1 MTNMTVEKWNIDPA
15 HSSIEFQ
22 VKHMMVSKVKGA
34 FKTFEADVEMD
45 PENLTDA
52 KIKFSVDA
60 ASVDTR
66 QAQRDGHLK
75 SEDFFNV
82 EKYPHVTFVS
92 TEITPD
98 GDNEYEVKGDLT
110 IRDVTKPVQ
119 FHVTYEGSGKD
130 PNTGNMVAGFEGSG
144 KFNRKDFGLNYN
156 AALET
161 GGVLIGDEVKL
172 NIQIEASK

>member
-1 MTNMTVEKWNIDPA
+1 MTVEKWNVDPA

-34 FKTFEADVEMD
+34 FSDFTADIEMD
-45 PENLTDA
+45 PEDLTSA
-52 KIKFSVDA
+52 KLNFSVAA

-82 EKYPHVTFVS
+82 EKYPNVTF
-92 TEITPD
+92 TATKITAD
-98 GDNEYEVKGDLT
+98 GDDEYEVTGDLT
-110 IRDVTKPVQ
+110 IRDVTKPLTLEVS
-119 FHVTYEGSGKD
+119 YEGTGKD
-130 PNTGNMVAGFEGSG
+130 PNTSNMVAGFEAKG

>member
-1 MTNMTVEKWNIDPA
+1 MAVEKWNIDPA

-22 VKHMMVSKVKGA
+22 VKHMMVSKVKGN
-34 FKTFEADVEMD
+34 FTNFSADIEMD
-45 PENLTDA
+45 PENLQDA
-52 KIKFSVDA
+52 KINFTVDA
-60 ASVDTR
+60 ASIDTH

-82 EKYPHVTFVS
+82 EKYPNITFAA
-92 TEITPD
+92 TEIVPD
-98 GDNEYEVKGDLT
+98 GDDEYEIKGDLT
-110 IRDVTKPVQ
+110 IRDVTKPVS
-119 FHVTYEGSGKD
+119 FHVAYEGTGKD
-130 PNTGNMVAGFEGSG
+130 PNSGNLVAGFEGRG

>member
-1 MTNMTVEKWNIDPA
+1 MANDKWTIDPA

-34 FKTFEADVEMD
+34 FNDFEADVEMD
-45 PENLTDA
+45 LENLQEA
-52 KIKFSVDA
+52 KANFKVKA

-66 QAQRDGHLK
+66 QPQRDNHLK
-75 SEDFFNV
+75 SEDFFDV
-82 EKYPHVTFVS
+82 EKYPDVLFQS
-92 TEITPD
+92 KEIIPK
-98 GDNEYEVKGDLT
+98 GDNEYDVKGDLT
-110 IRDVTKPVQ
+110 IRDVTNTIM
-119 FHVTYEGSGKD
+119 FHLTYEGSGKD
-130 PNTGNMVAGFEGSG
+130 PNTGKMIAGFEITG

-172 NIQIEASK
+172 DIQIEASKQ

>member
-1 MTNMTVEKWNIDPA
+1 MTVEKWNVDPA

-34 FKTFEADVEMD
+34 FKDFSADLTLD
-45 PENLTDA
+45 PEDLTTA
-52 KIKFSVDA
+52 SLAFTVDA
-60 ASVDTR
+60 ASLDTR

-75 SEDFFNV
+75 SPDFFDVDN
-82 EKYPHVTFVS
+82 YPSITFKS
-92 TEITPD
+92 TDITSD
-98 GDNEYEVKGDLT
+98 GDNEYKVTGDLT
-110 IRDVTKPVQ
+110 IREVTKPITLKVE
-119 FHVTYEGSGKD
+119 YEGTSKD
-130 PNTGNMVAGFEGSG
+130 PMSGNMVAGFEGTG

-172 NIQIEASK
+172 NIQIEISK

>member
-1 MTNMTVEKWNIDPA
+1 MANEKWNIDPA

-34 FKTFEADVEMD
+34 FNAFTADVDMD
-45 PENLTDA
+45 PENLQEA
-52 KIKFSVDA
+52 NIRFSVDA
-60 ASVDTR
+60 ASIDTR

-75 SEDFFNV
+75 SPDFFNV
-82 EKYPHVTFVS
+82 DEYPHITFQS
-92 TEITPD
+92 TNITAD
-98 GDNEYEVKGDLT
+98 GDDEYEVTGDLT
-110 IRDVTKPVQ
+110 IRDVTKPIT

-130 PNTGNMVAGFEGSG
+130 PNTGNIVAGFEGRS

>member
-1 MTNMTVEKWNIDPA
+1 MTVEKWNIDPA

-45 PENLTDA
+45 PENLADA

-82 EKYPHVTFVS
+82 EKYPHVTFAS
-92 TEITPD
+92 TEIIPD

>member
-1 MTNMTVEKWNIDPA
+1 MTVEKWNVDPA

-34 FKTFEADVEMD
+34 FKDFSADLNLD
-45 PENLTDA
+45 PEDLTTA
-52 KIKFSVDA
+52 SLVFTVDA
-60 ASVDTR
+60 ASLDTR

-75 SEDFFNV
+75 SPDFFDVDN
-82 EKYPHVTFVS
+82 YPSITFKS
-92 TEITPD
+92 TDITSD
-98 GDNEYEVKGDLT
+98 GDNEYKVTGDLT
-110 IRDVTKPVQ
+110 IREVTKPITLKVE
-119 FHVTYEGSGKD
+119 YEGTSKD
-130 PNTGNMVAGFEGSG
+130 PMSGNMVAGFEGTG

-172 NIQIEASK
+172 NIQIEISK